1 MAAVTEENVQE
12 LSGVHRAAIVLNA
25 LGPEAAAGIF
35 KALNESEQEE
45 LSFALARVRQLPAE
59 SRQTALGEF
68 MAQMR
73 GEREADGEAA
83 LWNMLEKSVGKD
95 KAAQITSRIRNTR
108 SDGKYF
114 EFLNQMDPQQIVAAL
129 RQERPQ
135 VLALVFCH
143 LEPKRAAEILS
154 TFDPELQVQVL
165 VRIGRMDRVQ
175 PELVQKVEAVLRKKL
190 SGVHSG
196 LRPAGG
202 PKAIA
207 QVLNHVDRGTEKRI
221 FETMQNKDAE
231 LLEDVKKLMLVF
243 DDLIHLPDSAMQAVL
258 RETDT
263 QDLGLALKGA
273 HPGLKEVVSRNLSSR
288 AADRLTEEME
298 LMGPK
303 PRSEVEQAQ
312 QRVVAVVRR
321 LEEEG
326 KIKLTREGNNDDL
339 VQ

>member
-35 KALNESEQEE
+35 KVLNESEQEE